1 MTHARIWHQSRPS
14 DHLAAE
20 KPWRYPLLPMEPER
34 GGWLRRIWGARR
46 EQKGQR
52 HG

>member
-1 MTHARIWHQSRPS
+1 MTPRLFYQHRPS
-14 DHLAAE
+14 ADRLGSAYHRHGALQ
-20 KPWRYPLLPMEPER
+20 PMEPER

>member
-1 MTHARIWHQSRPS
+1 MNRHYAACRT
-14 DHLAAE
+14 DHTRNPI
-20 KPWRYPLLPMEPER
+20 KLLGPVQPMAKEDR
-34 GGWLRRIWGARR
+34 AFWRIWGARR